1 MTHELMKLPFEMD
14 ALEPHMSKE
23 TLSFHYGKHHQTYVN
38 KLNELIVGTEYENMS
53 LENIIKTAQGPLFNN
68 AAQIFNHDFFWK
80 SLNPNVTKPSPELE
94 NKIIQDF
101 GSLDTFIES
110 FTNKAVTLFGAGWVW
125 LVVKEG
131 KLEIVTTS
139 NAGTPLTEGLT
150 PLLTCDVWEHAYYI
164 DYRNV
169 RPEYLKGWWALL
181 NWDFVSNN
189 LKNI

>member
-14 ALEPHMSKE
+14 ALEPHISKE

-53 LENIIKTAQGPLFNN
+53 LENIVKTAQGPLFNN
-68 AAQIFNHDFFWK
+68 AAQVFNHDFFWK
-80 SLNPNVTKPSPELE
+80 SLSPNITKPSPELE
-94 NKIIQDF
+94 NKMIQDF
-101 GSLDTFIES
+101 GSVNAFIEA
-110 FTNKAVTLFGAGWVW
+110 FTNKAITLFGAGWVW

-131 KLEIVTTS
+131 KLEIMTTS
-139 NAGTPLTEGLT
+139 NAGTPLTDGLT

-189 LKNI
+189 LKDI